1 VIRVDRITTPLGPML
16 VGADTQLCLLEF
28 VDRRMLN
35 VQIERLRRRLG
46 ALFLPER
53 RLSTMTLMRSMA
65 I

>member
-1 VIRVDRITTPLGPML
+1 ML

-35 VQIERLRRRLG
+35 VQIERLRRRLS